1 MRNPLS
7 DIYGNKYSVIQW
19 STTLTA
25 KLILL
30 TDIYNMRRRKEEE
43 LAFYHA
49 ELEKL
54 MSKLK
59 IVQHEISVTNKIIE
73 IIEQERVIDIAE
85 IVKNKSSQD

>member
-1 MRNPLS
+1 
-7 DIYGNKYSVIQW
+7 
-19 STTLTA
+19 
-25 KLILL
+25 
-30 TDIYNMRRRKEEE
+30 MRRRKEEE

-59 IVQHEISVTNKIIE
+59 TVQHEISVTNKIIE

-85 IVKNKSSQD
+85 IVKNKSS